1 MKEVMVLID
10 SIDKVKEFAKK
21 ANKVD
26 SDLLLKSGL
35 YTVDGKSIMGIFSL
49 DITKPLKLSIIDDN
63 VDISAIESF
72 VFDKEIKS

>member
-1 MKEVMVLID
+1 MKEIMVLID

-63 VDISAIESF
+63 ADISAIESF